1 MKASYES
8 GHHWVELQ
16 PIVASYRQTVSL
28 LESPARSHAPL
39 LPYLTPN
46 TIYHY
51 RVISKD
57 R

>member
-16 PIVASYRQTVSL
+16 PIVASYGQTVSL
-28 LESPARSHAPL
+28 LESPARSHALL